1 MRRSHLVAALVL
13 VSVSVALTS
22 TAYADWTPPST
33 LGTGREAQVAL
44 DTAGDAT
51 FVWSD
56 PGAHDLS
63 VQARQGFADGS
74 LGPVWTLST
83 PGYWPGPPRVAVAPT
98 GDAVVVWGVHRV
110 KARAIAADGTLG
122 PIQKISQRGEIE
134 ESQVAVDRF
143 GNATVVW
150 RVGDP
155 TGQHIRSRVR
165 FADGTLSPMHA
176 VANTR
181 TFGLDAHVGTD
192 AAGDAVF
199 AWEDRGVLART
210 RNADGS
216 WSPIRPI
223 SPPGQYAYNLR
234 FAVNSRG
241 DAVFA
246 WERNSDR
253 SLIGRIL
260 KVDGTLS
267 PTMMVSPGPIST
279 TEQAAITDAGRA
291 VFVWGGYADGPIET
305 RTGAP
310 DGSLTAVQTLS
321 RDAGAEPDVGV
332 DKQGNAVFTWR
343 GSSGAPCGDPTG
355 PCPSRTVEAR
365 TRAIDGT
372 LGPTRVLGSAAEF
385 PNDTL
390 AVNPDGDAAVAW
402 ASDSGLQAAFGP

>member
-1 MRRSHLVAALVL
+1 MRRAHLVAALVL
-13 VSVSVALTS
+13 VSVSVTLTS
-22 TAYADWTPPST
+22 TADADWTPPST
-33 LGTGREAQVAL
+33 LGTGRDAQVAL

-51 FVWSD
+51 FVWSSLG
-56 PGAHDLS
+56 P

-74 LGPVWTLST
+74 LGPVRTLSN
-83 PGYWPGPPRVAVAPT
+83 PGYWAGPPRVAVAPN
-98 GDAVVVWGVHRV
+98 GDAVVVWGIQRV

-122 PIQKISQRGEIE
+122 PIQKISQRGDIE
-134 ESQVAVDRF
+134 ESQVAMDRF

-165 FADGTLSPMHA
+165 FADGTLSPMHG
-176 VANTR
+176 VANPQ
-181 TFGLDAHVGTD
+181 TFGLDVHVGTD
-192 AAGDAVF
+192 AAGDAVV
-199 AWEDRGVLART
+199 AWVGQGVLARI

-216 WSPIRPI
+216 WGPIRRI
-223 SPPGQYAYNLR
+223 SPPGQYTVNLR

-246 WERNSDR
+246 WQRNSDR
-253 SLIGRIL
+253 SLIGRVL
-260 KVDGTLS
+260 TADGTLS
-267 PTMMVSPGPIST
+267 PTMMVSPGPVT

-291 VFVWGGYADGPIET
+291 VFVWGAYVDGPIET

-310 DGSLTAVQTLS
+310 DGSLTAVQTLT
-321 RDAGAEPDVGV
+321 RDAGAEAIVGV
-332 DKQGNAVFTWR
+332 DKRGNAVFTWR
-343 GSSGAPCGDPTG
+343 GSSSAPCDDPIY
-355 PCPSRTVEAR
+355 PCPLRTVEAR

-372 LGPTRVLGSAAEF
+372 LGPTRVLGLAAYY

-402 ASDSGLQAAFGP
+402 ESASGGVQAALGP